1 MSSAV
6 RGALLSLA
14 TLLVFAC
21 LLAGTAL
28 AQGPNYLGGK
38 VRTGDVVT
46 IPSTETVRG
55 DLYVFARMINVDGT
69 IEGDLVAF
77 ASQINVSGT
86 VNGSVLAASGTLTLG
101 GQARGAV
108 RAAAGQVTI
117 DGGVG
122 RDAAIAAGQLTTGS
136 AAKIGQDVIFA
147 TGATSLGGTVAGSV
161 LGTASTYTRS
171 GTLGGTEQVEIS
183 QRGAD
188 VQPLTPV
195 EPQPIPDAL
204 RQFVAVMLAGGLLLW
219 LRPRILSAWDA
230 LLRAEPALTLGYG
243 ILALIV
249 FVAAVIVAFIAI
261 IVLAIIFGILS
272 LGPLVAID
280 VIGGLLLVGL
290 GVFAFVVVC
299 AIVVD
304 AIVGYAVGRAIL
316 QTAQLGQW
324 QTVLQLALGAL
335 IVVAIEALP
344 VIGGI
349 AKLAVVLVGL
359 GVLMLYAVRARGGP
373 TPVAARAPA

>member
-6 RGALLSLA
+6 RSALLSLS
-14 TLLVFAC
+14 TLLVFAG

-46 IPSTETVRG
+46 IPSSETVRG
-55 DLYVFARMINVDGT
+55 DLYVFARMLNVDGT

-77 ASQINVSGT
+77 ASQINISGT
-86 VNGSVLAASGTLTLG
+86 VNGSVLAASGTLTMG

-147 TGATSLGGTVAGSV
+147 TGATSLGGTVTGSV

-183 QRGAD
+183 RTDSGD
-188 VQPLTPV
+188 QPVTPV
-195 EPQPIPDAL
+195 GPQPIPDAL
-204 RQFVAVMLAGGLLLW
+204 RQFVAVLLAGGLLLW
-219 LRPRILSAWDA
+219 LRPRILTAWDT

-243 ILALIV
+243 LLALIV
-249 FVAAVIVAFIAI
+249 FVAAVVVAFIAI

-280 VIGGLLLVGL
+280 VIGGLLLVSV

-349 AKLAVVLVGL
+349 AKLAVVLFGL
-359 GVLMLYAVRARGGP
+359 GVLTLYAWRARGRLTP
-373 TPVAARAPA
+373 TAARAAA

>member
-1 MSSAV
+1 MRSAV
-6 RGALLSLA
+6 ALL
-14 TLLVFAC
+14 TLLVFGG
-21 LLAGTAL
+21 LFAGTAV

-38 VRTGDVVT
+38 VRTGDAIT

-55 DLYVFARMINVDGT
+55 DLYVFARTVNVDGT

-86 VNGSVLAASGTLTLG
+86 VNGSVLAASGTFVMG

-122 RDAAIAAGQLTTGS
+122 RDAVIAAGQFTTGS
-136 AAKIGQDVIFA
+136 PAKIGQDVIFA

-171 GTLGGTEQVEIS
+171 ATLGGTEEVEIA
-183 QRGAD
+183 QRAAGA
-188 VQPLTPV
+188 QPVAPV
-195 EPQPIPDAL
+195 ERQPIPDAL
-204 RQFVAVMLAGGLLLW
+204 RQFVAVLLAGGLLLW
-219 LRPRILSAWDA
+219 LRPRILAAWDA
-230 LLRAEPALTLGYG
+230 LLRTEPALTLGYG

-249 FVAAVIVAFIAI
+249 FVAAVIVAFIAM

-280 VIGGLLLVGL
+280 VIGGLLLISV
-290 GVFAFVVVC
+290 GVFAFVVIC
-299 AIVVD
+299 AIVVE

-335 IVVAIEALP
+335 VVVAIEALP

-349 AKLAVVLVGL
+349 AKLAVVLFGL
-359 GVLMLYAVRARGGP
+359 GVLTLYAWRARGGP
-373 TPVAARAPA
+373 TVAAPRAPA